1 MPEIKPFDI
10 EAVEES
16 LIEASQSQMT
26 GVDKID
32 DVNKSIFKDQYAMSN
47 SSIEFDLMR
56 IMRIEQDK

>member
-32 DVNKSIFKDQYAMSN
+32 DVNKSIFKDQSAMSN

>member
-32 DVNKSIFKDQYAMSN
+32 DVNKSIFKDQSVMSN